1 MVKFVTLLLLAFALD
16 DCRSEEDITVEE
28 SRKTLSYLASDE
40 MEGRKPGN
48 PGNFIAVSFIKKEFE
63 SYGLETHLQKFTYTF
78 RWRVGLIRWRTVEIE
93 TMNVIGVLKGTS
105 DKHVVIGA
113 HMDHLGVDGDGDA
126 YNGADDNASGTTA
139 ILELAEAFGKSDAR
153 PKDTIVFIAFNAEE
167 LGLLGSKHYVSDPLL
182 PLDDCK
188 LMINLDMVGRLRG
201 TTVTAQ
207 GGNLSRSVT
216 QLVDKLDDNYPFDV
230 NITAAG
236 NRSDHAPFNWNGVPV
251 LFFHTGTHPQ
261 YHRTTDDPDLIN
273 YEGLVN
279 IAKFVKDLTVE
290 VTK

>member
-1 MVKFVTLLLLAFALD
+1 MVKFVTLLLLAFAID

-78 RWRVGLIRWRTVEIE
+78 RWRVGLIRWRTIEIE

-113 HMDHLGVDGDGDA
+113 HMDHLGLDGDGDA

-139 ILELAEAFGKSDAR
+139 VLELAEAFGKSDTK

-167 LGLLGSKHYVSDPLL
+167 LGLLGSKHYVNNPLL

-216 QLVDKLDDNYPFDV
+216 QLVDKLDDDYPFDV
-230 NITAAG
+230 NITVPG

-261 YHRTTDDPDLIN
+261 YHRTTDDSDLIN

>member
-1 MVKFVTLLLLAFALD
+1 MVKFVTLLLLVFALD

-28 SRKTLSYLASDE
+28 SRKTLSYLASDK

-113 HMDHLGVDGDGDA
+113 HMDHLGLDGDGDA

-139 ILELAEAFGKSDAR
+139 ILELAEAFGKSDAK

-167 LGLLGSKHYVSDPLL
+167 LGLLGSKHYVNNPLL

>member
-1 MVKFVTLLLLAFALD
+1 MVKFVTLLLLAFVLD

-28 SRKTLSYLASDE
+28 SRKTLSYLASDK

-78 RWRVGLIRWRTVEIE
+78 RWRVGLFRWRTVEIE

-126 YNGADDNASGTTA
+126 YKGADDNASGTTA
-139 ILELAEAFGKSDAR
+139 ILELAEAFGKSKTK

-167 LGLLGSKHYVSDPLL
+167 LGLLGSKHYVNNPLL

-236 NRSDHAPFNWNGVPV
+236 NRSDHAPFNWSGVPV

-261 YHRTTDDPDLIN
+261 YHRITDDPDLIN

>member
-28 SRKTLSYLASDE
+28 SRKTLSYLASDK

-78 RWRVGLIRWRTVEIE
+78 RWRVGLFRWRTVEIE

-139 ILELAEAFGKSDAR
+139 ILELAEAFGKSDAK

-216 QLVDKLDDNYPFDV
+216 QLVDKLDDDYPFDV

-261 YHRTTDDPDLIN
+261 YHRTTDDSDLIN

>member
-28 SRKTLSYLASDE
+28 SRKTLSYLASDK

-139 ILELAEAFGKSDAR
+139 ILELAEAFGKSDAK

-230 NITAAG
+230 NITVPG

>member
-28 SRKTLSYLASDE
+28 SRKTLSYLASDK

-139 ILELAEAFGKSDAR
+139 ILELAEAFGKSDAK

-167 LGLLGSKHYVSDPLL
+167 LGLLGSKHYVNNPLL

-216 QLVDKLDDNYPFDV
+216 QLVDKLDDDYPFDV

>member
-1 MVKFVTLLLLAFALD
+1 MVKFVTLLLLAFAID

-28 SRKTLSYLASDE
+28 SRKTLSYLASDK

-139 ILELAEAFGKSDAR
+139 ILELAEAFGKSDAK

-167 LGLLGSKHYVSDPLL
+167 LGLLGSKHYVNNPLL

-216 QLVDKLDDNYPFDV
+216 QLVDKLDDDYPFDV

>member
-1 MVKFVTLLLLAFALD
+1 MVKFVTLLLLAFAID

-78 RWRVGLIRWRTVEIE
+78 RWRVGLIRWRTIEIE

-113 HMDHLGVDGDGDA
+113 HMDHLGLDGDGDA

-216 QLVDKLDDNYPFDV
+216 QLVDKLDDDYPFDV

-236 NRSDHAPFNWNGVPV
+236 NRSDHAPFNWSGVPV

-261 YHRTTDDPDLIN
+261 YPPTTDDSDLIN

>member
-1 MVKFVTLLLLAFALD
+1 MVKFITLLLLAFAID

-28 SRKTLSYLASDE
+28 SRKTLSYLASDK

-78 RWRVGLIRWRTVEIE
+78 RWRVGLIRWRTIEIE

-139 ILELAEAFGKSDAR
+139 ILELAEAFGKSDAN

-261 YHRTTDDPDLIN
+261 YHRITDDPDLIN

>member
-1 MVKFVTLLLLAFALD
+1 MVKFVTLLLLVFALD

-28 SRKTLSYLASDE
+28 SRKTLSYLASDK

-236 NRSDHAPFNWNGVPV
+236 NRSDHAPFNWSGVPV

-261 YHRTTDDPDLIN
+261 YHRITDDPDLIN

>member
-1 MVKFVTLLLLAFALD
+1 MVKFVTLLLLVFALD

-28 SRKTLSYLASDE
+28 SRKTLSYLASDK

-167 LGLLGSKHYVSDPLL
+167 LGLLGSKHYVNNPLL

>member
-1 MVKFVTLLLLAFALD
+1 MVKFVTLLLLAFAID

-139 ILELAEAFGKSDAR
+139 ILELAEAFGKSKTK

-216 QLVDKLDDNYPFDV
+216 QLVDKLDDDYPFDV
-230 NITAAG
+230 NITVPG

-261 YHRTTDDPDLIN
+261 YHRTTDDSDLIN
-273 YEGLVN
+273 YEGLVD
-279 IAKFVKDLTVE
+279 IAKLVKDLTVE

>member
-1 MVKFVTLLLLAFALD
+1 MVKFVTLLLLAFAID

-139 ILELAEAFGKSDAR
+139 ILELAEAFGKSDAK

-216 QLVDKLDDNYPFDV
+216 QLVDKLDDDYPFDV

>member
-1 MVKFVTLLLLAFALD
+1 MVKFITLLLLAFAID

-93 TMNVIGVLKGTS
+93 VMNVIGVLKGTS

-113 HMDHLGVDGDGDA
+113 HMDHLGLDGDGDA

-139 ILELAEAFGKSDAR
+139 ILELAEAFGKSKTK

-167 LGLLGSKHYVSDPLL
+167 LGLLGSKHYVNNPLL

-216 QLVDKLDDNYPFDV
+216 QLVDKLDDDYPFDV

-236 NRSDHAPFNWNGVPV
+236 NRSDHAPFNWSGVPV

-261 YHRTTDDPDLIN
+261 YHRITDDPDLIN

>member
-28 SRKTLSYLASDE
+28 SRKTLSYLASDK

-78 RWRVGLIRWRTVEIE
+78 RWRVGLIRWRTIEIE

-126 YNGADDNASGTTA
+126 YTGADDNASGTTA

-236 NRSDHAPFNWNGVPV
+236 NRSDHAPFNWSGVPV

-261 YHRTTDDPDLIN
+261 YHRITDDPDLIN

-279 IAKFVKDLTVE
+279 IAKVVKDLTVE

>member
-28 SRKTLSYLASDE
+28 SRKTLSYLASDK

-139 ILELAEAFGKSDAR
+139 IVELAEAFGKSDAR

-207 GGNLSRSVT
+207 GVNLSRSVT

-236 NRSDHAPFNWNGVPV
+236 NRSDHAPFNSSGVPV

-261 YHRTTDDPDLIN
+261 YHRITDDPDLIN

>member
-1 MVKFVTLLLLAFALD
+1 
-16 DCRSEEDITVEE
+16 
-28 SRKTLSYLASDE
+28 
-40 MEGRKPGN
+40 
-48 PGNFIAVSFIKKEFE
+48 
-63 SYGLETHLQKFTYTF
+63 
-78 RWRVGLIRWRTVEIE
+78 
-93 TMNVIGVLKGTS
+93 
-105 DKHVVIGA
+105 
-113 HMDHLGVDGDGDA
+113 MDHLGVDGDGDA

-139 ILELAEAFGKSDAR
+139 ILELAEAFGKSDAK

-167 LGLLGSKHYVSDPLL
+167 LGLLGSKHYVNNPLL

>member
-1 MVKFVTLLLLAFALD
+1 MVKFVTLLLLVFALD

-78 RWRVGLIRWRTVEIE
+78 RWRVGLIRWRTIEIE

-113 HMDHLGVDGDGDA
+113 HMDHLGLDGDGDA

-139 ILELAEAFGKSDAR
+139 ILELAEAFGKSDAK

-216 QLVDKLDDNYPFDV
+216 QLVHKLDDNYPFDV

-236 NRSDHAPFNWNGVPV
+236 NRSDHAPFNWSGVPV

-261 YHRTTDDPDLIN
+261 YHRITDDPDLIN

>member
-28 SRKTLSYLASDE
+28 SRKTLSYLASDK

-139 ILELAEAFGKSDAR
+139 ILELAEAFGKSDAK

-167 LGLLGSKHYVSDPLL
+167 LGLLGSKHYVNNPLL

-230 NITAAG
+230 NITVPG

-261 YHRTTDDPDLIN
+261 YHRTTDDSDLIN

>member
-1 MVKFVTLLLLAFALD
+1 MVKFVTLLLLVFALD

-28 SRKTLSYLASDE
+28 SRKTLSYLASDK

-78 RWRVGLIRWRTVEIE
+78 RWRVGLFRWRTVEIE

>member
-216 QLVDKLDDNYPFDV
+216 QLVDKLDDDYPFDV
-230 NITAAG
+230 NITVPG

-261 YHRTTDDPDLIN
+261 YHRTTDDSDLIN

>member
-28 SRKTLSYLASDE
+28 SRKTLSYLASDK

-216 QLVDKLDDNYPFDV
+216 QLVDKLDDDYPFDV

>member
-1 MVKFVTLLLLAFALD
+1 MVKFVTLLLLVFALD

-28 SRKTLSYLASDE
+28 SRKTLSYLASDK

-78 RWRVGLIRWRTVEIE
+78 RWRVGLFRWRTVEIE

-139 ILELAEAFGKSDAR
+139 ILELAEAFGKSDAK

-261 YHRTTDDPDLIN
+261 YHRTTDDSDLIN

>member
-28 SRKTLSYLASDE
+28 SRKTLSYLASDK

-78 RWRVGLIRWRTVEIE
+78 RWRVGLFRWRTVEIE

-216 QLVDKLDDNYPFDV
+216 QLVDKLDDDYPFDV

>member
-1 MVKFVTLLLLAFALD
+1 MVKFVTLLLLVFALD

-236 NRSDHAPFNWNGVPV
+236 NRSDHAPFNWSGVPV

-261 YHRTTDDPDLIN
+261 YHRITDDPDLIN

>member
-1 MVKFVTLLLLAFALD
+1 MVKFVTLLLLVFALD

-28 SRKTLSYLASDE
+28 SRKTLSYLASDK

>member
-1 MVKFVTLLLLAFALD
+1 MVKFVTLLLLAFAID

-28 SRKTLSYLASDE
+28 SRKTLSYLASDK

-216 QLVDKLDDNYPFDV
+216 QLVDKLDDDYPFDV
-230 NITAAG
+230 NITVPG

>member
-28 SRKTLSYLASDE
+28 SRKTLSYLASDK

-139 ILELAEAFGKSDAR
+139 ILELAEAFGKSDAK

-167 LGLLGSKHYVSDPLL
+167 LGLLGSKHYVNNPLL

-261 YHRTTDDPDLIN
+261 YHRTTDDSDLIN

>member
-1 MVKFVTLLLLAFALD
+1 MVKFVTLLLLAFAID

-28 SRKTLSYLASDE
+28 SRKTLSYLASDK

-78 RWRVGLIRWRTVEIE
+78 RWRVGLIRWRTIEIE

-216 QLVDKLDDNYPFDV
+216 QLVDKLDDDYPFDV

>member
-1 MVKFVTLLLLAFALD
+1 MVKFVTLLLLAFAID

-139 ILELAEAFGKSDAR
+139 ILELAEAFGKSDAK

-167 LGLLGSKHYVSDPLL
+167 LGLLGSKHYVNNPLL

>member
-28 SRKTLSYLASDE
+28 SRKTLSYLASDK

-78 RWRVGLIRWRTVEIE
+78 RWRVGLFRWRTVEIE

-207 GGNLSRSVT
+207 GGNLSKSVT

>member
-1 MVKFVTLLLLAFALD
+1 MVKFITLLLLAFAID

-28 SRKTLSYLASDE
+28 SRKTLSYLASDK

-139 ILELAEAFGKSDAR
+139 ILELAEEFGKSDAR

-216 QLVDKLDDNYPFDV
+216 QLVDKLDDDYPFDV

-261 YHRTTDDPDLIN
+261 YHRTTDDSDLIN

>member
-1 MVKFVTLLLLAFALD
+1 MVKFVTLLLLVFALD

-28 SRKTLSYLASDE
+28 SRKTLSYLASDK

-139 ILELAEAFGKSDAR
+139 ILELAEAFGKSDAK

-167 LGLLGSKHYVSDPLL
+167 LGLLGSKHYVSNPLL

>member
-28 SRKTLSYLASDE
+28 SRKTLSYLASDK

-207 GGNLSRSVT
+207 GGNLSKSVT

-230 NITAAG
+230 NITVPG

>member
-28 SRKTLSYLASDE
+28 SRKTLSYLASDK

-78 RWRVGLIRWRTVEIE
+78 RWRVGLFRWRTVEIE

-139 ILELAEAFGKSDAR
+139 ILELAEAFGKSDAK

-167 LGLLGSKHYVSDPLL
+167 LGLLGSKHYVNNPLL

-261 YHRTTDDPDLIN
+261 YHRTTDDSDLIN

>member
-1 MVKFVTLLLLAFALD
+1 MVKFVTLLLLAFAID

-78 RWRVGLIRWRTVEIE
+78 RWRVGLFRWRTVEIE

-113 HMDHLGVDGDGDA
+113 HMDHLGLDGDGDA

-216 QLVDKLDDNYPFDV
+216 QLVDKLDDDYPFDV

>member
-1 MVKFVTLLLLAFALD
+1 MVKFITLLLLVFALD
-16 DCRSEEDITVEE
+16 DCRSGEDITVEE

-48 PGNFIAVSFIKKEFE
+48 PGNFIAVSFIRKEFE
-63 SYGLETHLQKFTYTF
+63 SYGLETHLQTFTYAFRERIGFF
-78 RWRVGLIRWRTVEIE
+78 RWRTIRIE
-93 TMNVIGVLKGTS
+93 VMNVVGILKGTS

-113 HMDHLGVDGDGDA
+113 HMDHLGLDGDGDA

-139 ILELAEAFGKSDAR
+139 VLELAEAFGKSDTK

-167 LGLLGSKHYVSDPLL
+167 LGLLGSKYYVNNPLL

-261 YHRTTDDPDLIN
+261 YHRTTDDSDLIN

-279 IAKFVKDLTVE
+279 ITKFVKDLTME
-290 VTK
+290 MTN